1 MQQNNTKAHILEVAK
16 LELPKTFFVFELQ
29 IKSGSSAEL
38 ASRLNSSDV
47 VTGINESSPTAVS
60 FHGFEDKIYAI
71 LQGEQI
77 SQTLESFEPLFEGL
91 KEEAASE
98 HNEIKLKLSSQNELG
113 KVVELINKK
122 GLVGWLDS
130 LNIEFG
136 FIKTALIVK
145 FLTIILE
152 QILDLPQATGILKSF
167 KQLNLELNCSRSRVL
182 DEFPKIKYDAVP
194 ESPKNNFACILAEA
208 GVEKVTPD

>member
-1 MQQNNTKAHILEVAK
+1 MQQNNAKAHILEVTK

-29 IKSGSSAEL
+29 IKSGSSTEL
-38 ASRLNSSDV
+38 ASRLNASDV
-47 VTGINESSPTAVS
+47 VTRINESSPTAVS

-91 KEEAASE
+91 KEEAG
-98 HNEIKLKLSSQNELG
+98 NEIKLKLSSQNELG
-113 KVVELINKK
+113 NVVELINKK
-122 GLVGWLDS
+122 GLIGWLDS
-130 LNIEFG
+130 LNVEFG
-136 FIKTALIVK
+136 FIKTNLIVK

-182 DEFPKIKYDAVP
+182 NEFPKIKYDNVT
-194 ESPKNNFACILAEA
+194 ESPKNNFACILA
-208 GVEKVTPD
+208 